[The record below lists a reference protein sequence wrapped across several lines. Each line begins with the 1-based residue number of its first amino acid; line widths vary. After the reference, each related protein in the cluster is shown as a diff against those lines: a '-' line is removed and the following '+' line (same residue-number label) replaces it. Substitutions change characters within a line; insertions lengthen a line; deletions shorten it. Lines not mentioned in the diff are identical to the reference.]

1 MAVEHRLQAAERAL
15 DEHERSQ
22 LRYADALTAWGEA
35 GGYDAEVVESDTAAV
50 AALGLPWHE
59 VRDRPVAT
67 LSGGEHHACLADQRR
82 REAGGDPSVR

>member
-1 MAVEHRLQAAERAL
+1 
-15 DEHERSQ
+15 
-22 LRYADALTAWGEA
+22 
-35 GGYDAEVVESDTAAV
+35 VVESDTAAV

-67 LSGGEHHACLADQRR
+67 LSGSEHHACLADQRR